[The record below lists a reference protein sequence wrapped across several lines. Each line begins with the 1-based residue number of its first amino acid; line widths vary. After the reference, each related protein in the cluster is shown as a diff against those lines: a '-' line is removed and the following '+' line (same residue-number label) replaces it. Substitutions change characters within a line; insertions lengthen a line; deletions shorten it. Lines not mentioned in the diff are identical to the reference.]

1 MTNEEIN
8 IAIAES
14 LGWTKIVVNEI
25 RIVGAPPKCPPPY
38 DEYGLLVPNYA
49 ADLNACHEIE
59 KTLDEMLAVH
69 IRGVGVCTKAEI
81 YYDMLGGL
89 CDQPVR
95 ATARQRCEA
104 YLRTIGKWKEKQ

>member
-14 LGWTKIVVNEI
+14 LGLI
-25 RIVGAPPKCPPPY
+25 RHPNSDWKRHGVQIWFEKDGETRCK
-38 DEYGLLVPNYA
+38 LPNYA
-49 ADLNACHEIE
+49 ADLNACHEFE
-59 KTLDEMLAVH
+59 KALDEMLAVH

-104 YLRTIGKWKEKQ
+104 YLRTIGKWKE